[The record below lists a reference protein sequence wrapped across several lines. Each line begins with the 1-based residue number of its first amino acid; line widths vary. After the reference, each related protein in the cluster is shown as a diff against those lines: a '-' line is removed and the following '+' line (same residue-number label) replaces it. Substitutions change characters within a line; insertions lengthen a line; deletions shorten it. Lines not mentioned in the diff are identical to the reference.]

1 MNPTDSTQ
9 IPSISAAGVLS
20 VSAPPDVSLEIPF
33 PDMPCAAAPEE
44 ANRTFKGE
52 L

>member
-9 IPSISAAGVLS
+9 IPSISVLFAS
-20 VSAPPDVSLEIPF
+20 VPPDVSPEIPF
-33 PDMPCAAAPEE
+33 PDMPCAVALEE

-52 L
+52 P

>member
-9 IPSISAAGVLS
+9 IPSISAAGRLF
-20 VSAPPDVSLEIPF
+20 AHARPDVPLEILF

-44 ANRTFKGE
+44 TDRILQGE